1 MSSRG
6 AVTKL
11 QAIALLAIVAIIA
24 LGGLYYYAMP
34 TPTKAPPREILVG
47 SPNPLTGPA
56 SKHGIEMK
64 NAISLAAEEW
74 NAKGGVYVK
83 EFGRKLPIRVIFKDT
98 ESSRDTA
105 VKVMTELVTVD
116 KVDVIIG
123 NFGSAIVFADQVIA
137 MEHKVPYITSGAS
150 SVTLTRRT
158 DVDVSYYFNTATHT
172 ELYPFYTM
180 PFLDGAFR
188 PAINKKFGFPEARNL
203 RLAILYQDSPYGKGV
218 LEGCKLYISKFKPKI
233 EIVEAVPFK
242 LGETDFRP
250 HLLRIKE
257 SKPDFVYMAAFI
269 PEQTAAITQA
279 RRDVGLNT
287 LFQSVVCNDDE
298 DFYKGVGQW
307 GDYQFQETTGTTSV
321 PALKGPTK
329 GNGERFVEAYKAK
342 YGKLPAQ
349 MATHIYQTFNVV
361 MKAIE
366 RAGTLDKR
374 AIRDALEGIE
384 LKGEEYANTLVC
396 PFEGDAFRFTK
407 DHLVTM
413 KIAVVQMRWNEAK
426 GENELRIV
434 WPDEYKTAEL
444 EIPPW
449 YTPGPAA

>member
-1 MSSRG
+1 MMPRR

-11 QAIALLAIVAIIA
+11 QAAALLAIVVIVA
-24 LGGLYYYAMP
+24 LVGVYYATLP
-34 TPTKAPPREILVG
+34 PAKAPPREILVG
-47 SPNPLTGPA
+47 SPNPLTGSA
-56 SKHGIEMK
+56 SKHGVEMK
-64 NAISLAAEEW
+64 NAISLAVEQW

-83 EFGRKLPIRVIFKDT
+83 EFDRKLPIRVIFKDT

-116 KVDVIIG
+116 KVDVVIG

-158 DVDVSYYFNTATHT
+158 DIDVSYYFNTATHT

-188 PAINKKFGFPEARNL
+188 PALNKKFGFPDSRNL

-218 LEGCKLYISKFKPKI
+218 LEGCKLYISKFQPKI
-233 EIVEAVPFK
+233 EIVESIPFK

-250 HLLRIKE
+250 HLLKIKE

-269 PEQTAAITQA
+269 PEQTAALTQA

-287 LFQSVVCNDDE
+287 LFQSVICNDDE
-298 DFYKGVGQW
+298 DFYRGVGQW
-307 GDYQFQETTGTTSV
+307 GDFQFQETTGTTSV
-321 PALKGPTK
+321 PVLKGPTK
-329 GNGERFVEAYKAK
+329 ENGDRFVGAYRAK
-342 YGKLPAQ
+342 YSRLPAQ

-361 MKAIE
+361 MRAIE
-366 RAGTLDKR
+366 RAGTLDKK
-374 AIRDALEGIE
+374 AIRDALERIE
-384 LKGEEYANTLVC
+384 LKGDDYASALVC
-396 PFEGDAFRFTK
+396 PYEGDVFRFTK
-407 DHLVTM
+407 DHLTSM

-426 GENELRIV
+426 GENELGIV
-434 WPDEYKTAEL
+434 WPEEYRTAEL

-449 YTPGPAA
+449 YAPGS